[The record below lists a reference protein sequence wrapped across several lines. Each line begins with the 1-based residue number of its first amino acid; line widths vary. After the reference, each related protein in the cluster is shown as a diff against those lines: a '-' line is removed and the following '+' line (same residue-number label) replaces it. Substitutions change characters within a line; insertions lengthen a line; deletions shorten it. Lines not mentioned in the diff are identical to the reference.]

1 MEPRLLPARSVSPG
15 LAIKPS
21 AIDPVTDPKSPPE
34 TATSHCSELN
44 WFLVMVVTWAVDLER
59 TKSEGVRLRIS
70 SVKVR
75 RQTKALAAVC
85 SVLGFSRTIDERP
98 GAVKST
104 ISGLMVVRELIRAEL
119 LALADSEYPPS
130 ASGPGMVKL

>member
-1 MEPRLLPARSVSPG
+1 
-15 LAIKPS
+15 
-21 AIDPVTDPKSPPE
+21 
-34 TATSHCSELN
+34 
-44 WFLVMVVTWAVDLER
+44 MVVTWAVDLER

-119 LALADSEYPPS
+119 LALADSE
-130 ASGPGMVKL
+130 